1 MVVARNLVS
10 MAKSRRLF
18 RLQVFKI
25 FTRGPNHKKIIC
37 RKIVQCSDSAYYAYC
52 NMQNIQNMSNN
63 MIKHDMQFNMHH
75 MQNNMQKNIW
85 NPDTSDK
92 SDVKSISKY
101 IQVYDGM
108 YWIY

>member
-1 MVVARNLVS
+1 
-10 MAKSRRLF
+10 
-18 RLQVFKI
+18 
-25 FTRGPNHKKIIC
+25 
-37 RKIVQCSDSAYYAYC
+37 
-52 NMQNIQNMSNN
+52 MSNN